1 MALLDLPRW
10 QVVSLKW
17 VTVAALIC
25 GVTYYYGGFDK
36 IIAKYGSEPQAAVM
50 NEVKEKSSKKKKAR
64 NKPEGRVASGT
75 DSGSAIDSHKTTSI
89 PAVNDM
95 SAASTAGSRQTLA
108 PPGGDDA
115 DAGSKANREFAQSL
129 TKAKLGTNFS
139 SSKKGG
145 AKTRTR
151 TVKSKLVDTTSSL
164 ESAATSSTGQDGD
177 DETSR
182 ATSPMIKPVASE
194 GVPDTTEVADMPEPV
209 SSASKTASSE
219 DVAYKSTYEP
229 AVRDATG
236 VQDMLEPA
244 NDALKTMKL
253 VFQEVL
259 PKKQKP
265 VVKAPEPVETKK
277 QRQQRRK
284 REEEKDRI
292 AQSNKE
298 HEAKR
303 QQQMRGARMAE
314 GTSNQS
320 KADAFKPTVN
330 AWNATSNQTKADTV
344 KQPFNGEVSTAPL
357 DTFEPKPAEGIV
369 NQGAVT
375 AQSVPQVISEQNH
388 ASDVNGSKKEL
399 NGQKISA
406 LAASEREKV
415 PEVYNALQRTESWA
429 DQMDEEEQ
437 LKKAEEESRKWES
450 VVTKKDK
457 KKVRKADG
465 ETSGD
470 STKQA
475 NGQVHQPAVSN
486 KSNGTV
492 SRQPSKAQTENRY
505 GSLTAD
511 PTSTDLQE
519 EPQDDVWEA

>member
-1 MALLDLPRW
+1 M
-10 QVVSLKW
+10 KW
-17 VTVAALIC
+17 ATVAVLIC

-36 IIAKYGSEPQAAVM
+36 IIAKYSSEPQAAVM
-50 NEVKEKSSKKKKAR
+50 NEVKEKSSKKRKAK

-75 DSGSAIDSHKTTSI
+75 DSGSAIDSHKTTST
-89 PAVNDM
+89 NDM
-95 SAASTAGSRQTLA
+95 PAASTPGARQSLISS
-108 PPGGDDA
+108 GGDD
-115 DAGSKANREFAQSL
+115 GETGNKANREFAQSL

-139 SSKKGG
+139 SGKKNS
-145 AKTRTR
+145 ANARPR

-182 ATSPMIKPVASE
+182 ATSPMVKPATSE
-194 GVPDTTEVADMPEPV
+194 GVPDTSGVSDMLEPE
-209 SSASKTASSE
+209 SSALRNVSPE
-219 DVAYKSTYEP
+219 DGTHKRISEP
-229 AVRDATG
+229 AVRDTTG

-244 NDALKTMKL
+244 SEALKTMKL

-265 VVKAPEPVETKK
+265 AVKAPEPVETKK

-284 REEEKDRI
+284 REEEKERI

-330 AWNATSNQTKADTV
+330 AWTATSNESKADTV
-344 KQPFNGEVSTAPL
+344 RQPFTGEVSTAPL
-357 DTFEPKPAEGIV
+357 DTFEPKPADGIV

-375 AQSVPQVISEQNH
+375 SQSVPQISSEQHH
-388 ASDVNGSKKEL
+388 AGGANGPKKEL
-399 NGQKISA
+399 NGQKSSA
-406 LAASEREKV
+406 LAGSEREKLV
-415 PEVYNALQRTESWA
+415 EPYNTLQRTESWA

-470 STKQA
+470 SSRQV
-475 NGQVHQPAVSN
+475 NGQAHQPAAST
-486 KSNGTV
+486 KTNGTA
-492 SRQPSKAQTENRY
+492 SRQQQKPQTENRY
-505 GSLTAD
+505 GSLIAD
-511 PTSTDLQE
+511 PTSTDVHE
-519 EPQDDVWEA
+519 EAQDDVWEA

>member
-1 MALLDLPRW
+1 MAWLDLPTW
-10 QVVSLKW
+10 QVVTMKW
-17 VTVAALIC
+17 ATVAVLIC

-36 IIAKYGSEPQAAVM
+36 IIAKYQSEPQAAVT
-50 NEVKEKSSKKKKAR
+50 NEVKEKSSKKRKAK

-75 DSGSAIDSHKTTSI
+75 DSGSAIDSHKTTSTK
-89 PAVNDM
+89 DM
-95 SAASTAGSRQTLA
+95 PAGSIPGARQSLVSS
-108 PPGGDDA
+108 GGDVG
-115 DAGSKANREFAQSL
+115 DAGNKANREFAQSL

-139 SSKKGG
+139 SGKKNS
-145 AKTRTR
+145 ANSRPR

-182 ATSPMIKPVASE
+182 ATSPMIKPATSE
-194 GVPDTTEVADMPEPV
+194 GVPDATGVSDMLEPE
-209 SSASKTASSE
+209 SSNVRAASSE
-219 DVAYKSTYEP
+219 DVAHKRISGP
-229 AVRDATG
+229 AVRDTTG

-244 NDALKTMKL
+244 NEALKTMKL

-265 VVKAPEPVETKK
+265 AAKAPEPVETKK

-284 REEEKDRI
+284 REEEKERI

-330 AWNATSNQTKADTV
+330 AWTATSNESKADTV
-344 KQPFNGEVSTAPL
+344 RQPFTGEISTAPL

-375 AQSVPQVISEQNH
+375 AQSLPQNSSEQNH
-388 ASDVNGSKKEL
+388 ASDVNGPKKEL
-399 NGQKISA
+399 NGQKTAA
-406 LAASEREKV
+406 LATSERERV
-415 PEVYNALQRTESWA
+415 PEVHNTLQRTESWA
-429 DQMDEEEQ
+429 DQMDEEDQ
-437 LKKAEEESRKWES
+437 LKKAEEESREWES
-450 VVTKKDK
+450 VITKKDK

-470 STKQA
+470 SSRQV
-475 NGQVHQPAVSN
+475 NGQVHQPTASI
-486 KSNGTV
+486 KTNGTA
-492 SRQPSKAQTENRY
+492 SRLPPKPQTENRY
-505 GSLTAD
+505 GSLIAD
-511 PTSTDLQE
+511 PTSTDVQE
-519 EPQDDVWEA
+519 EAQDDVWEA